1 MGLKRVPPPGA
12 AARKRKDV
20 PRMER
25 GELSWRERGR
35 LWVRLG
41 IRLGLAAALVLALR
55 YLLPPLLSLFMPF
68 VLALVAAWLLNPLV
82 KVLQRRLGL
91 PRGVLSLLLI
101 LLGFAAAGGLLF
113 ALGYSLFSEVS
124 ALLNNWEGAW
134 DCGWTGC

>member
-1 MGLKRVPPPGA
+1 
-12 AARKRKDV
+12 
-20 PRMER
+20 
-25 GELSWRERGR
+25 
-35 LWVRLG
+35 
-41 IRLGLAAALVLALR
+41 
-55 YLLPPLLSLFMPF
+55 MPF

-124 ALLNNWEGAW
+124 ALLNNWEGPGTPSRRGWRPW